1 MILFEL
7 QQAVE
12 EASEADI
19 GLDLSAVDTTID
31 AAEEKPVYPKFMT
44 YDGIKEISHS
54 IKNGWTAH
62 SSIVPYQIKKDPGKV
77 VRHNLIS
84 FGFISEYLMTGTFH
98 LFLLEMIDADELI
111 VCRTNG
117 ALERFNRELNHSF
130 PNPHPSMTEFVTAI
144 RRINQPGEGRTI

>member
-77 VRHNLIS
+77 
-84 FGFISEYLMTGTFH
+84 MTGTFH